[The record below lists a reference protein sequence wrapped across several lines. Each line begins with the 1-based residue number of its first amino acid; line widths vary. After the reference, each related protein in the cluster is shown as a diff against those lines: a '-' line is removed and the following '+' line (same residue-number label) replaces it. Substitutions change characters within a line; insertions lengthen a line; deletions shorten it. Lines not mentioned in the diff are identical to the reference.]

1 VKLKRNNIEV
11 FLLHYEG
18 TMAFVR
24 TCFAVL
30 AGITGPIVLLKLFGY
45 L

>member
-1 VKLKRNNIEV
+1 MKLKRNNVEL
-11 FLLHYEG
+11 FFLHYEG
-18 TMAFVR
+18 TMSFVR
-24 TCFAVL
+24 TVFAVS